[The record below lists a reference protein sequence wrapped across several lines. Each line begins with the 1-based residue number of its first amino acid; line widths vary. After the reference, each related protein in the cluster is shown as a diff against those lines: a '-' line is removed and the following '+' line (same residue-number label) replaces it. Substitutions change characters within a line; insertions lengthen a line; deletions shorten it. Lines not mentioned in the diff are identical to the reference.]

1 MIPYAKQDII
11 KEDIDAV
18 IEVLNSAWLTQGP
31 VVKKFEDS
39 IIGFTGGKYA
49 TAVNSATSALH
60 IACLAMNVGPGDLVW
75 TSPNTFV
82 ASANCALYCGAN
94 IDFVDIDPQTYNM
107 SIESLKK
114 KLKNAEKN
122 NKLPKVVIPVHFAGQ
137 PCDMAEIYNLS
148 KKYNFKIIE
157 DASHAIGASY
167 NFVEENPKNLTE
179 KSIQKI
185 KIGSCK
191 HSDITVFSFHPVK
204 IITTGEGGMAM
215 TNDQNLDARMKLF
228 RSHGVTR
235 DEKFMTRPSDGAW
248 YYQQIDLGYNYRM
261 SDIQAAIGFQQTKR
275 INKYV
280 SRRHNIAECYDKSFQ
295 DVPINIP
302 WQLPNTYSSY
312 HLYVVT
318 LNESI
323 NFEQHSKIF
332 NVLRANGIGVNLHYI
347 PVHTHPY
354 FKSLGFKKGDFPVSE
369 NYYKRAI
376 SLPMYPTLLDVEQD
390 LVIKSIKEYF
400 K

>member
-39 IIGFTGGKYA
+39 IISFTGAKYA

-60 IACLAMNVGPGDLVW
+60 VACLAMNVGPGDLVW

-122 NKLPKVVIPVHFAGQ
+122 SKLPKVVIPVHFAGQ
-137 PCDMAEIYNLS
+137 PCDMPEIYNLS

-167 NFVEENPKNLTE
+167 NFIEDNPENPNNKL
-179 KSIQKI
+179 IQKI

-235 DEKFMTRPSDGAW
+235 DENFMTHPSDGAW

-275 INKYV
+275 INNYI
-280 SRRHNIAECYDKSFQ
+280 SRRHSIAEYYDKSFQ

-318 LNESI
+318 LDESI
-323 NFEQHSKIF
+323 NFEQRSRIF
-332 NVLRANGIGVNLHYI
+332 NLLRAKGIGVNLHYI

-354 FKSLGFKKGDFPVSE
+354 FESLGFKKGDFPVSE
-369 NYYKRAI
+369 NYYNRAI

-390 LVIKSIKEYF
+390 LVIKSIKECF
-400 K
+400 A

>member
-1 MIPYAKQDII
+1 
-11 KEDIDAV
+11 
-18 IEVLNSAWLTQGP
+18 
-31 VVKKFEDS
+31 
-39 IIGFTGGKYA
+39 
-49 TAVNSATSALH
+49 
-60 IACLAMNVGPGDLVW
+60 MNVGPGDLVW

-137 PCDMAEIYNLS
+137 PCDMVEIYNLS

-167 NFVEENPKNLTE
+167 NFIEENPKNLTE

-228 RSHGVTR
+228 RSHGITR
-235 DEKFMTRPSDGAW
+235 DEKFMTHPSDGAW

-302 WQLPNTYSSY
+302 WQLANTYSSY

>member
-39 IIGFTGGKYA
+39 IISFTGAKYA

-60 IACLAMNVGPGDLVW
+60 VACLAMNVGPGDLVW

-122 NKLPKVVIPVHFAGQ
+122 SKLPKVVIPVHFAGQ
-137 PCDMAEIYNLS
+137 PCDMPEIYNLS

-167 NFVEENPKNLTE
+167 NFIEDNLENPNNKL
-179 KSIQKI
+179 IQKI

-235 DEKFMTRPSDGAW
+235 DENFMTHPSDGAW

-275 INKYV
+275 INNYI
-280 SRRHNIAECYDKSFQ
+280 SRRHSIAEYYDKSFQ

-318 LNESI
+318 LDESI
-323 NFEQHSKIF
+323 NFEQRSRIF
-332 NVLRANGIGVNLHYI
+332 NLLRAKGIGVNLHYI

-354 FKSLGFKKGDFPVSE
+354 FESLGFKKGDFPVSE
-369 NYYKRAI
+369 NYYNRAI

-390 LVIKSIKEYF
+390 LVIKSIKECF
-400 K
+400 A

>member
-31 VVKKFEDS
+31 IVKKFEDS
-39 IIGFTGGKYA
+39 IISFTGAKYA

-60 IACLAMNVGPGDLVW
+60 VACLAMNVGPGDLVW

-122 NKLPKVVIPVHFAGQ
+122 SKLPKVVIPVHFAGQ
-137 PCDMAEIYNLS
+137 PCDMPEIYNLS

-167 NFVEENPKNLTE
+167 NFIEDNLENPNNKL
-179 KSIQKI
+179 IQKI

-235 DEKFMTRPSDGAW
+235 DENFMTHPSDGAW

-275 INKYV
+275 INNYI
-280 SRRHNIAECYDKSFQ
+280 SRRHSIAEYYDKSFQ

-318 LNESI
+318 LDETI
-323 NFEQHSKIF
+323 NFEQHSRIF
-332 NVLRANGIGVNLHYI
+332 NLLRAKGIGVNLHYI

-354 FKSLGFKKGDFPVSE
+354 FESLGFKKGDFPVSE
-369 NYYKRAI
+369 NYYNRAI

-390 LVIKSIKEYF
+390 LVIKSIKECF
-400 K
+400 A

>member
-31 VVKKFEDS
+31 IVKKFEDS
-39 IIGFTGGKYA
+39 IISFTGAKYA

-60 IACLAMNVGPGDLVW
+60 VACLAMNVGPGDLVW

-122 NKLPKVVIPVHFAGQ
+122 SKLPKVVIPVHFAGQ
-137 PCDMAEIYNLS
+137 PCDMPEIYNLS

-167 NFVEENPKNLTE
+167 NFIEDNLENPNNKL
-179 KSIQKI
+179 IQKI

-235 DEKFMTRPSDGAW
+235 DENFMTHPSDGAW
-248 YYQQIDLGYNYRM
+248 YYQQIELGYNYRM

-275 INKYV
+275 INNYI
-280 SRRHNIAECYDKSFQ
+280 SRRHSIAEYYDKSFQ

-318 LNESI
+318 LDETI
-323 NFEQHSKIF
+323 NFEQHSRIF
-332 NVLRANGIGVNLHYI
+332 NLLRAKGIGVNLHYI

-354 FKSLGFKKGDFPVSE
+354 FESLGFKKGDFPVSE
-369 NYYKRAI
+369 NYYNRAI

-390 LVIKSIKEYF
+390 LVIKSIKECF
-400 K
+400 A

>member
-1 MIPYAKQDII
+1 
-11 KEDIDAV
+11 
-18 IEVLNSAWLTQGP
+18 
-31 VVKKFEDS
+31 
-39 IIGFTGGKYA
+39 
-49 TAVNSATSALH
+49 
-60 IACLAMNVGPGDLVW
+60 
-75 TSPNTFV
+75 V

-167 NFVEENPKNLTE
+167 NFIEDNPENPSNKL
-179 KSIQKI
+179 IQKI
-185 KIGSCK
+185 RIGSCK

-215 TNDQNLDARMKLF
+215 TNDQNLDARLKLF
-228 RSHGVTR
+228 RTHGIVR

-248 YYQQIDLGYNYRM
+248 YYQQIGLGYNYRM

-280 SRRHNIAECYDKSFQ
+280 SRRHNIAEFYDKSFQ

-354 FKSLGFKKGDFPVSE
+354 FESLGFKKGDFPVSE

-390 LVIKSIKEYF
+390 LVVKSIKECF
-400 K
+400 A

>member
-137 PCDMAEIYNLS
+137 PCDMVEIYNLS

-354 FKSLGFKKGDFPVSE
+354 FKSLGFKKGDFPVTDSHS
-369 NYYKRAI
+369 KKII
-376 SLPMYPTLLDVEQD
+376 SFPCDQHLNKTQLDLQYLLG
-390 LVIKSIKEYF
+390 
-400 K
+400 

>member
-39 IIGFTGGKYA
+39 IIGFTGAKYA

-60 IACLAMNVGPGDLVW
+60 VACLAMNVGPGDLVW

-137 PCDMAEIYNLS
+137 PCDMPEIYNLS

-167 NFVEENPKNLTE
+167 NFIEDNPENPNNKL
-179 KSIQKI
+179 IQKI

-204 IITTGEGGMAM
+204 IITTGEGGMAV
-215 TNDQNLDARMKLF
+215 TNDQNLDVRMKLF
-228 RSHGVTR
+228 RTHGVVK
-235 DEKFMTRPSDGAW
+235 DEKFMTHPSDGAW

-261 SDIQAAIGFQQTKR
+261 NDIQAALGIQQTKR
-275 INKYV
+275 ISKYV

-295 DVPINIP
+295 DV
-302 WQLPNTYSSY
+302 Q
-312 HLYVVT
+312 
-318 LNESI
+318 
-323 NFEQHSKIF
+323 
-332 NVLRANGIGVNLHYI
+332 
-347 PVHTHPY
+347 
-354 FKSLGFKKGDFPVSE
+354 
-369 NYYKRAI
+369 
-376 SLPMYPTLLDVEQD
+376 
-390 LVIKSIKEYF
+390 
-400 K
+400 